1 MPYGSQGLVDLT
13 SFRNFLINGDC
24 LIQQDISG
32 PTVFGGPFAGSARTW
47 ADRWRLRG
55 TWAGGEVMQ
64 SAPVQNVHPL
74 LPTGYSQFFGA
85 SNMGANT
92 DCDLYLQW
100 IARDCAA
107 YANSIMLLDFWI
119 LSSTTGERSVA
130 IQTNNSATS
139 YAIPF
144 TIRTVNAW
152 QRVSL
157 PFVFAPA
164 NVGAGS
170 GYATVVFPAAIGAN
184 ALAARRAGSAN
195 AWVGGNRPLSPGAS
209 PLCSASGQQFRIA
222 DAQVIAGPTPTPYD
236 RVPFIT
242 ELARC
247 RAWFCMSY
255 DYQTAPGT
263 LTFVGQQRFAA
274 NVAAAGANSSPTF
287 PYSVPMV
294 GGPTVTFYNPEVAN
308 NQVRRLGAADCT
320 GTTLDNTS
328 SQGFSLTCN
337 GDAGSVIGSPLGFHW
352 VADMGA

>member
-13 SFRNFLINGDC
+13 SLRNFLINGDC

-32 PTVFGGPFAGSARTW
+32 PVVFGGPFAGSARTW

-55 TWAGGEVMQ
+55 TWAGGETMQ
-64 SAPVQNVHPL
+64 CGVNQNLHPL
-74 LPTGYSQFFGA
+74 LPTGYSLSFQPSA
-85 SNMGANT
+85 MGANT
-92 DCDLYLQW
+92 DCDVYIQW
-100 IARDCAA
+100 VARNCAA

-130 IQTNNSATS
+130 VQTTNSLTS
-139 YAIPF
+139 YVMPF
-144 TIRTVNAW
+144 TIRTANAW

-157 PFVFAPA
+157 PFVFAPV

-170 GYATVVFPAAIGAN
+170 GYATIAFPAAIGAN
-184 ALAARRAGSAN
+184 ALAGRRAAAPN
-195 AWVGGNRPLSPGAS
+195 VWTAGNRTLAPGTS
-209 PLCSASGQQFRIA
+209 PLCSASGGLFRLA
-222 DAQVIAGPTPTPYD
+222 DVQVIAGPTPTPYD
-236 RVPFIT
+236 RVPFNT

-255 DYQTAPGT
+255 DYQTVPGT

-287 PYSVPMV
+287 PYIVPMV
-294 GGPTVTFYNPEVAN
+294 ASPTVTIYNPEVAN

-320 GTTLDNTS
+320 ASAADMASN
-328 SQGFSLTCN
+328 QGFSIACN